1 MKLDPSAPMK
11 LFCWCR
17 HLLELTEVKILVLA
31 ALNAG
36 LIILFIYLLRQRSL
50 LSFSG
55 SPRQSPG
62 HPPRLPSAWL
72 RSDQGHESV
81 EW

>member
-55 SPRQSPG
+55 SPPAEPGAPTSSPFG
-62 HPPRLPSAWL
+62 FAAL
-72 RSDQGHESV
+72 RSGP
-81 EW
+81 